1 MIMSMILLENNNKY
15 VYHDHVHHIHQVPQV
30 HHIHHV
36 LPVHNKD
43 LLIYVNVHHVQR
55 DQVYYVHHFHCVH
68 LSNVSSMQIVC

>member
-1 MIMSMILLENNNKY
+1 MIMNMILLENNNKY
-15 VYHDHVHHIHQVPQV
+15 VYHVYV

-36 LPVHNKD
+36 LLVHNKD